1 MNIIQVNITKAMAAD
16 WLSIITEYFGDDDSV
31 SKELIDKLMHT
42 GSEYTHVLVS
52 LSQSD
57 LVVMRRAL
65 LHHETALSI
74 DLSRVALDIKQL
86 DDFALLAAQQYGHRD
101 GSECKE

>member
-1 MNIIQVNITKAMAAD
+1 MNIIQVNITKAMAAE
-16 WLSIITEYFGDDDSV
+16 WLALMTEYFGHDDPIV
-31 SKELIDKLMHT
+31 KELSHKLITT

-86 DDFALLAAQQYGHRD
+86 DDFALLAAQKYGHRD